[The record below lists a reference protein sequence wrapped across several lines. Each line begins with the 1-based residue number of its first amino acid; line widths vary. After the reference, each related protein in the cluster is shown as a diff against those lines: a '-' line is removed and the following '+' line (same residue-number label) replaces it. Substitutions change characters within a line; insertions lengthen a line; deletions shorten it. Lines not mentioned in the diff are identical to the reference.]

1 MKERLIELQ
10 GISKSFKVAK
20 RSAGLRQAV
29 NALFVREHTIV
40 EALHNISFSI
50 SEGEIVGYIGPN
62 GAGKS
67 TTIKVMSGILVPDDG
82 SCTIM
87 GFTPWKDRTAYVKNI
102 GVVFGQRSQ
111 LWWDVPVID
120 SFELLRDIYK
130 IPVARYKTN
139 LDLLTDILDLH
150 SLLYTPVRQLSL
162 GQRMRCEIA
171 GSLLHG
177 PKILF
182 LDEPTIGL
190 DAVSKIAVRQ
200 FIKTI
205 NKEQGVTVI
214 LTTHDMQD
222 IEALTDRIL
231 MIGKGTLLYD
241 GTISELRRRFG
252 THRIITVDYREHAGP
267 VDIPGTSRLSWS
279 PERAVYSVNTE
290 HVLIAK
296 VISRLSEQVELID
309 VTIET
314 KPVEELIVQ
323 LYKEHQI

>member
-1 MKERLIELQ
+1 MISLE
-10 GISKSFKVAK
+10 GINKSFKVA
-20 RSAGLRQAV
+20 RRTAGLRQAV
-29 NALFVREHTIV
+29 KALFVREHTIV
-40 EALHNISFSI
+40 EALHDISFSI
-50 SEGEIVGYIGPN
+50 HEGEIVGYIGPN

-67 TTIKVMSGILVPDDG
+67 TSIKVMSGILVPDSG
-82 SCTIM
+82 SCSIM
-87 GFTPWKDRTAYVKNI
+87 GYTPWEDRTAYVKNI

-130 IPVARYKTN
+130 IPEAMYKSN
-139 LDLLTDILDLH
+139 LTMLCETLALE
-150 SLLYTPVRQLSL
+150 SLLQTPVRQLSL

-171 GSLLHG
+171 ASLLHS

-205 NKEQGVTVI
+205 NKEKGVTVI
-214 LTTHDMQD
+214 LTTHDMHD
-222 IEALTDRIL
+222 IESLADRIL

-241 GTISELRRRFG
+241 GSLNDLRGRFG
-252 THRIITVDYREHAGP
+252 TQRIITVDYREHAEP
-267 VDIPGTSRLSWS
+267 VDIPGASRLSWS
-279 PERAVYSVNTE
+279 PERAVFSVDTE
-290 HVLIAK
+290 QVQIASVL
-296 VISRLSEQVELID
+296 SRLSEQIELED
-309 VTIET
+309 VNIET
-314 KPVEELIVQ
+314 KPVEEIIIQ